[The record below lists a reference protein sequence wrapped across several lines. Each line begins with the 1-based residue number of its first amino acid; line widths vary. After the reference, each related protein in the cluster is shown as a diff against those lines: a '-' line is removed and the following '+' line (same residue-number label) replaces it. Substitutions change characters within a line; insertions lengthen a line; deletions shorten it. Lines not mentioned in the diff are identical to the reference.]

1 MDAPLGQ
8 VTVLSLT
15 IVTGLL
21 RGPQYATTSTSFWS
35 HSARHAA
42 VSQLERMMRT
52 AASAGDAAAFVPGG
66 PSAPAGP
73 GGPGGPAG
81 PAGPGSPFSP
91 AGPTGPGSP
100 LGPVVPSP
108 QPATQIKTA
117 IAIAVLLMCMHA
129 PSGLPVT
136 TIFLRPNPP
145 AHRLAINQ
153 AAAARSADAARG
165 WQAGFNETGGRGTQ
179 HHFATQNRRPGRG
192 VESQRPTHAPRR
204 AVAAQPKTTPKH
216 AYAR

>member
-1 MDAPLGQ
+1 MSPLSWRKSAARSSCADGTSKSPPAFPTPLLLRLARHRRGALSGRSRCYGDAFAHTITSGLVGAPLGQ

-15 IVTGLL
+15 SVTGLL

-42 VSQLERMMRT
+42 VSQLERLTRT
-52 AASAGDAAAFVPGG
+52 APSAGDAVAFAPGG

-73 GGPGGPAG
+73 GSPGGPAG
-81 PAGPGSPFSP
+81 PARPGSPFSP

-136 TIFLRPNPP
+136 IGSR
-145 AHRLAINQ
+145 
-153 AAAARSADAARG
+153 
-165 WQAGFNETGGRGTQ
+165 
-179 HHFATQNRRPGRG
+179 
-192 VESQRPTHAPRR
+192 
-204 AVAAQPKTTPKH
+204 
-216 AYAR
+216 

>member
-1 MDAPLGQ
+1 VGAPLGQ

-42 VSQLERMMRT
+42 VSQLERMTRT
-52 AASAGDAAAFVPGG
+52 AAGDAAAFVPGG

-136 TIFLRPNPP
+136 TISLCPNPP
-145 AHRLAINQ
+145 AAHCLAINQ
-153 AAAARSADAARG
+153 AAAARSAVAR
-165 WQAGFNETGGRGTQ
+165 QSMAGRVQ
-179 HHFATQNRRPGRG
+179 
-192 VESQRPTHAPRR
+192 
-204 AVAAQPKTTPKH
+204 
-216 AYAR
+216 